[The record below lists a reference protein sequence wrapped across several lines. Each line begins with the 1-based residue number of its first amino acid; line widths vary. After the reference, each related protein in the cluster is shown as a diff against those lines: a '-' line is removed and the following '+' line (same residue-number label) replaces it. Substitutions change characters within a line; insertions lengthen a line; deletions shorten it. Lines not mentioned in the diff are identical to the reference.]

1 MIIYP
6 AIDLIEGH
14 AVRLL
19 HGDFNHVTRYDSHP
33 ANRLAAFAA
42 EGAEWI
48 HVIDLDGA
56 KAGEARQY
64 ELIGDMA
71 QAVHI
76 KVQSGGGVRSAKDI
90 EHLLGAGISRVV
102 IGSLAVTDTDQV
114 LQWLEQFG
122 PDAIALALDVR
133 YEDGLPVPALKG
145 WTQSSGVDLWSV
157 LDRYPVGMLRHIL
170 ITDVGR
176 DGALTGLNQE
186 LLSEAINRR
195 PDLEIQASGGAASL
209 DDLIAAKAIGC
220 AGAITGR
227 ALYAGRFTVAEAIK
241 AVNMAPVSANDR

>member
-6 AIDLIEGH
+6 AIDLIDGH

-33 ANRLAAFAA
+33 ANRMAAFAA
-42 EGAEWI
+42 EGAQWI

-64 ELIGDMA
+64 GLIGDMA
-71 QAVHI
+71 RAVDI
-76 KVQSGGGVRSAKDI
+76 KVQSGGGIRSANDI
-90 EHLLGAGISRVV
+90 QHLLDAGISRAV
-102 IGSLAVTDTDQV
+102 IGSLAVTQPDQV
-114 LQWLEQFG
+114 LQWLDQFG
-122 PDAIALALDVR
+122 PEAITLALDVR
-133 YEDGLPVPALKG
+133 YEDGVPVPALKG

-157 LDRYPVGMLRHIL
+157 LDRYPVDVLRHIL

-176 DGALTGLNQE
+176 DGALTGLNQD
-186 LLSEAINRR
+186 LLSEAIQRR
-195 PDLEIQASGGAASL
+195 PDLQIQASGGVASL
-209 DDLIAAKAIGC
+209 EDLTAAKAIGC

-227 ALYAGRFTVAEAIK
+227 AIYAGRFTVAEAIS
-241 AVNMAPVSANDR
+241 AVNQTPVSANDR